1 MAENKKPALRS
12 TPSIKK
18 TPSLDQFAAAAGTRK
33 NDTDEVYPWEEPRVR
48 EDVKKNLS
56 NPPISR

>member
-1 MAENKKPALRS
+1 MAEKKKPALRS

-33 NDTDEVYPWEEPRVR
+33 NDVDEVYPWEDPRVR
-48 EDVKKNLS
+48 EDVKKTCL
-56 NPPISR
+56 